1 MSAHGRSAGPRR
13 LELDALTTPRSSV
26 LPFIPTLVTA
36 LLIGSFSLLCRH
48 PAAPE
53 AMPADLPALVSSEL
67 SRPGEEGFHPS
78 LAREGIESGVPAAL
92 AFARAYPIVP
102 EAPSERVAAA
112 ASKPAPARPVR
123 SAKRPC
129 SGQKCGE
136 NHRAEAARYAADAP
150 RPVDATSSVP
160 SRPSPFRIDPRAP
173 VELPDGALPFAPT
186 AEAVVDSVRAM
197 GSQTA
202 SLGGAVIGSLASLY

>member
-1 MSAHGRSAGPRR
+1 MSAHGRSAGTRR

-53 AMPADLPALVSSEL
+53 AVPTDPPAMVSAEL
-67 SRPGEEGFHPS
+67 SRPGEDGFH
-78 LAREGIESGVPAAL
+78 GAL
-92 AFARAYPIVP
+92 TRDGSQTGMPGTVAFARFYPIVP

-112 ASKPAPARPVR
+112 ASKPAPARPAR

-129 SGQKCGE
+129 AGSKCGE
-136 NHRAEAARYAADAP
+136 TPRAEAARYAADAP
-150 RPVDATSSVP
+150 RPVDATASVP
-160 SRPSPFRIDPRAP
+160 GKASPFRIEPRAP
-173 VELPDGALPFAPT
+173 VDLPDGALPFAPT
-186 AEAVVDSVRAM
+186 AEAVVERVRAM
-197 GSQTA
+197 GSETA
-202 SLGGAVIGSLASLY
+202 HLGGTVLGSLASLY